1 MTVSETRPGGGRSDA
16 DRKRYPL
23 ESRPE
28 TLHRRLT
35 GEVTAFAQR
44 DENGLL
50 WIEEERLR
58 ADGFDDLA
66 DFDRVVVDGRV
77 FELQGFRAST
87 REWWVEDAGPA
98 AA

>member
-1 MTVSETRPGGGRSDA
+1 M
-16 DRKRYPL
+16 
-23 ESRPE
+23 
-28 TLHRRLT
+28 
-35 GEVTAFAQR
+35 QR

-50 WIEEERLR
+50 WVAEAQLR
-58 ADGFDDLA
+58 ADGFDELA
-66 DFDRVVVDGRV
+66 DFDRVVVDGRI